1 VKNISL
7 ILNIVLIIA
16 VGVLYYLQFNTPEK
30 ESTEPNILNATEYS
44 VAYINS
50 DSVLEKYDYFKKL
63 QEDLQAKSQKLEKEY
78 QNRAQGLQKEVTDYQ
93 RNINNLTIGQAKAL
107 EEDLM
112 KKQQNLR
119 MYQESLSQQ
128 LMQEQAKINEDL
140 YKRVTKFLKDYSE
153 KRGLELVVKY
163 NQGSDVLYAND
174 SMNIT
179 HSVIEG
185 LNDQYAKEQQ
195 EGKKP
200 EQKSAE
206 QDSTASE

>member
-1 VKNISL
+1 MKNISL

-140 YKRVTKFLKDYSE
+140 YKRVTKFLKEYSE

-179 HSVIEG
+179 HSVIDG
-185 LNDQYAKEQQ
+185 LNDEYAKEQQ
-195 EGKKP
+195 EGNKP
-200 EQKSAE
+200 AQKSTE
-206 QDSTASE
+206 KDSTATE